1 MLGGLIG
8 ILIGAGLGAATM
20 GKVGAVVGAILGG
33 AIGYLGLVAFRRRG
47 APRLNTSISVE
58 IRGDPPIFAQ
68 ATNLS
73 MGGMGLTVNQS
84 FPDGSELDL
93 DFRLRAIDDGGD
105 PARLLIQGTV
115 AWVETKKEGLYEIG
129 VRFKPLTPEQRQ
141 ILGRFIDPLID

>member
-8 ILIGAGLGAATM
+8 FIIGAGLGVATM
-20 GKVGAVVGAILGG
+20 GKVGAVVGALLGG
-33 AIGYLGLVAFRRRG
+33 AIGYLGLVAFRRRA

-58 IRGDPPIFAQ
+58 IRGDPPVYAQ

-84 FPDGSELDL
+84 FPDGGELDL
-93 DFRLRAIDDGGD
+93 EFHLRTKDDTEAPTRLV
-105 PARLLIQGTV
+105 IQGTV
-115 AWVETKKEGLYEIG
+115 AWVDTKREGLYEIG

>member
-8 ILIGAGLGAATM
+8 FLIGAGLGVATM

-33 AIGYLGLVAFRRRG
+33 GIGYLGVVAFRHRS

-58 IRGDPPIFAQ
+58 IRGDPPIYAQ

-84 FPDGSELDL
+84 FPDGAELDL
-93 DFRLRAIDDGGD
+93 EFHLRTMDDGD
-105 PARLLIQGTV
+105 TRARLLVQGTV
-115 AWVETKKEGLYEIG
+115 AWVDAKKEGLYEIG
-129 VRFKPLTPEQRQ
+129 VRFRQLTPEQRQ